1 MSAEYTNNHYVPQWY
16 QRQFL
21 PAEPSHREL
30 YVLDLKPESFRD
42 SLGVK
47 HRRKAL
53 RRTGTRKCF
62 AIDDLYTTRFGGI
75 ESRELER
82 VFFGSVDTL
91 GKTAVEYFAEFDHD
105 SASGD
110 ALQNLMRYMSTQK
123 LRTPKGLDWLVSQTR
138 SRERGDVLA
147 HLATLQTAYGAIWAE
162 CVWQIADLSGSPTKL
177 IVSDHP
183 VTVYN
188 RACAPGHP
196 SCKGVNDPDI
206 RLHAT
211 HTLFPL
217 SSERLLILTNRS
229 WACNPRR
236 PPVEPRANPDLF
248 RGAMFNFL
256 EIQTRRSLSEQDVL
270 RINCVIKRRAHRY
283 IAAARE
289 EWLYPE
295 RSVKFNWG
303 AVGSE
308 HLFMPDPRSLQPG
321 AEMIVGYTGGRTEAM
336 DTFGRRP
343 SDRSFGQEAR
353 SAQERSAHRKWCEEF
368 ESLFGPR
375 RRGSS
380 WEDRELDE
388 RTRRES
394 TTQA

>member
-16 QRQFL
+16 QRRFL

-30 YVLDLKPESFRD
+30 YALDLRPESFRD
-42 SLGVK
+42 SRGVK

-62 AIDDLYTTRFGGI
+62 AIDDLYTTRLGGI

-82 VFFGSVDTL
+82 VFFGNVDTL

-110 ALQNLMRYMSTQK
+110 ALQNLMMYMSTQK

-138 SRERGDVLA
+138 SRDRGDVLA
-147 HLATLQTAYGAIWAE
+147 HLGTLQTAYGAIWAE
-162 CVWQIADLSGSPTKL
+162 CVWQIADASGSPTKL

-229 WACNPRR
+229 WACNPHR

-270 RINCVIKRRAHRY
+270 RINCY

-289 EWLYPE
+289 QWLYPE
-295 RSVKFNWG
+295 RHVRFNWG
-303 AVGSE
+303 AVGSD

-321 AEMIVGYTGGRTEAM
+321 AEMVMGYASGWTEAM

-343 SDRSFGQEAR
+343 NDRGFGQEAR
-353 SAQERSAHRKWCEEF
+353 SAQERAAHSRWCEEF
-368 ESLFGPR
+368 EHLFGSRP
-375 RRGSS
+375 RGSC
-380 WEDRELDE
+380 WEVREREE
-388 RTRRES
+388 RTRHGS
-394 TTQA
+394 ATQD

>member
-1 MSAEYTNNHYVPQWY
+1 MSAEYTSNHYVPQWY

-42 SLGVK
+42 SRGVK

-82 VFFGSVDTL
+82 VFFGNVDTL
-91 GKTAVEYFAEFDHD
+91 GKTAVEYFAGFDHD

-110 ALQNLMRYMSTQK
+110 ALQNLMMYMSTQK

-147 HLATLQTAYGAIWAE
+147 HLGTLQTAYGAIWAE
-162 CVWQIADLSGSPTKL
+162 CVWQIADLSESPTKL

-196 SCKGVNDPDI
+196 ACKGINDPDI
-206 RLHAT
+206 RLQAT

-256 EIQTRRSLSEQDVL
+256 EIQTRRSLSEEDVL

-295 RSVKFNWG
+295 RHVRFNWG
-303 AVGSE
+303 AVGGD

-321 AEMIVGYTGGRTEAM
+321 AEMVMGYAGGRTEAM

-343 SDRSFGQEAR
+343 NNREFGQEAR
-353 SAQERSAHRKWCEEF
+353 SAQERSAHTRWCEEF
-368 ESLFGPR
+368 ERLFGRSP
-375 RRGSS
+375 RGSS
-380 WEDRELDE
+380 WEVREQAE
-388 RTRRES
+388 RTRRDS
-394 TTQA
+394 VTQG